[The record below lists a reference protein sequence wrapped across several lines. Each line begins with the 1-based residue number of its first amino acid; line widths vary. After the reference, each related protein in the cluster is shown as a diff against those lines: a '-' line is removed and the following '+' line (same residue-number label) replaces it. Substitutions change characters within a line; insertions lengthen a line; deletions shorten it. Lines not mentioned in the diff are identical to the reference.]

1 MVGVFYIVVLP
12 PPFQVFFRCFFV
24 YCYYVE
30 CYFLGAC
37 WDFFYTLRLLCVCKI
52 DEEEPKKNYCIVE
65 KGKGGMSR
73 SN

>member
-12 PPFQVFFRCFFV
+12 PPFQVFFVVFLYTVIMLNVIFWV
-24 YCYYVE
+24 LVGIFSLYYD
-30 CYFLGAC
+30 Y
-37 WDFFYTLRLLCVCKI
+37 CVCKI